1 MATIDPS
8 QSTATTASAN
18 SSSIHPTRHRIES
31 VSSSRLLPIASI
43 AHSGLEQ
50 WAGHVNDIIC
60 LNSLNQTLIP
70 LTRVNPERKRAPGTS
85 IKFLSNKNNKNQKK
99 KPSNLLELFG
109 SHRPEAVSAGRRQE
123 MALAWPPPPSRQNT
137 SGRGRGRPTN
147 QSKGVM
153 KRRHRHQRQN

>member
-70 LTRVNPERKRAPGTS
+70 LTRINPERKRAPGTS
-85 IKFLSNKNNKNQKK
+85 IKFLSNKNNKNKK
-99 KPSNLLELFG
+99 KTHQICWNYLEAIDRKRLVPAG
-109 SHRPEAVSAGRRQE
+109 VKRWRWRGPLPLPAKTRRGAEEAGQQINRKA
-123 MALAWPPPPSRQNT
+123 
-137 SGRGRGRPTN
+137 
-147 QSKGVM
+147 
-153 KRRHRHQRQN
+153 